1 MTESPPSPRDA
12 AAPLPAL
19 VSLGLLLALAIGV
32 GVFAFARPAAA
43 PEAEARAKASV
54 ESGLVEDVLT
64 GRTTDANG
72 RPVPPTEGLGSPGQ
86 PLRLRFVP
94 SAEQTEALA
103 TIERLVSWLQERT
116 GYAIEGRILN
126 SYGLVIE
133 ELVQGRCDVAFL
145 TAASYARARF
155 ATDGNDDPDDD
166 IVAFLGAVRHGAPE
180 YPGSDLAY
188 RAALLVKND
197 SPIQGLD
204 DLKDGVRVAMGSP
217 TSGASS
223 ILPSALF
230 QRRGITPEITRYG
243 GGYPLIV
250 EAVLQGA
257 VDVGCIWWSAPN
269 ADNPQND
276 ARITARA
283 SHPDIFETTRLV
295 GFTEWIPNEPVV
307 ARASVP
313 EGVRHTLARA
323 LCLYIATRVVTDEGR
338 RELEAVGSLIGYV
351 PATNEDF
358 DPLLQVIQRA
368 FANDPEGWA
377 DFQRSR
383 K

>member
-43 PEAEARAKASV
+43 PEAKARANASV

-230 QRRGITPEITRYG
+230 QRRGIKHEIRPVISSVGTHQIGVDRDTG
-243 GGYPLIV
+243 LNRVHVDIGLRIDHLIIV
-250 EAVLQGA
+250 IPVQRAGVFDVHPQRAV
-257 VDVGCIWWSAPN
+257 
-269 ADNPQND
+269 
-276 ARITARA
+276 
-283 SHPDIFETTRLV
+283 
-295 GFTEWIPNEPVV
+295 
-307 ARASVP
+307 
-313 EGVRHTLARA
+313 GVRLCGRERDFVDAHARGVVSVEH
-323 LCLYIATRVVTDEGR
+323 LSRRVRGGVEVRPVFAQRDGHSPGQSRHRGYTVGVNQFEHNHGR
-338 RELEAVGSLIGYV
+338 
-351 PATNEDF
+351 
-358 DPLLQVIQRA
+358 
-368 FANDPEGWA
+368 
-377 DFQRSR
+377 
-383 K
+383 